1 MYCIIYI
8 GRDICVHI
16 YIHIHDLCTLINIE
30 MDAVGNW
37 AERQGIGY
45 SGYVDLASKP
55 EVYVLLQT
63 CIEQVNQDLA
73 KDDTLSGSQIK
84 RFLILHKELDAD
96 DDELTRTR
104 KVRRDFVA
112 EKYGV
117 LVSALYDEAKECFIE
132 TQMKFEDG
140 RTGIISA
147 NISISDAKTT
157 QSNLELAA

>member
-1 MYCIIYI
+1 M
-8 GRDICVHI
+8 
-16 YIHIHDLCTLINIE
+16 
-30 MDAVGNW
+30 
-37 AERQGIGY
+37 
-45 SGYVDLASKP
+45 
-55 EVYVLLQT
+55 LQS

-73 KDDTLSGSQIK
+73 REESLSASQIK

-96 DDELTRTR
+96 DDELTRTK

-117 LVSALYDEAKECFIE
+117 LVSALYNDAKECFIE

-140 RTGIISA
+140 RTGITSA
-147 NISISDAKTT
+147 NIAIRDAKTT